1 MTTIND
7 RITKLED
14 AFGRVIPLL
23 EAIIETQNGHTGK
36 LDEHTEKLDGH
47 TGKLDGHTGKLDG
60 HTGKLDG
67 HTGKLEGHTEKLDA
81 IIATQAEHT
90 ALLNQHSI
98 KLELIK
104 GYLG

>member
-1 MTTIND
+1 MTTID
-7 RITKLED
+7 GRITKLED
-14 AFGRVIPLL
+14 AFGNLIPLL
-23 EAIIETQNGHTGK
+23 ETIIETLN
-36 LDEHTEKLDGH
+36 GH

-60 HTGKLDG
+60 HTGKLD
-67 HTGKLEGHTEKLDA
+67 A

-98 KLELIK
+98 ELELIK

>member
-1 MTTIND
+1 MTTIDD

-14 AFGRVIPLL
+14 AFGRAIPLL
-23 EAIIETQNGHTGK
+23 EAIIETQNGHTG
-36 LDEHTEKLDGH
+36 
-47 TGKLDGHTGKLDG
+47 
-60 HTGKLDG
+60 
-67 HTGKLEGHTEKLDA
+67 KLDA

-98 KLELIK
+98 ELELIK

>member
-1 MTTIND
+1 MTTIDD

-14 AFGRVIPLL
+14 AFARVIPLL

-36 LDEHTEKLDGH
+36 LDGH
-47 TGKLDGHTGKLDG
+47 TGKLDGHTG
-60 HTGKLDG
+60 
-67 HTGKLEGHTEKLDA
+67 KLDA

-98 KLELIK
+98 ELELIK

>member
-36 LDEHTEKLDGH
+36 LDGH
-47 TGKLDGHTGKLDG
+47 TG
-60 HTGKLDG
+60 
-67 HTGKLEGHTEKLDA
+67 KLDA

-98 KLELIK
+98 ELELIK

>member
-1 MTTIND
+1 MTTIGD

-14 AFGRVIPLL
+14 AFGNVIPLL

-36 LDEHTEKLDGH
+36 LDGH
-47 TGKLDGHTGKLDG
+47 TR
-60 HTGKLDG
+60 
-67 HTGKLEGHTEKLDA
+67 KLDA

-90 ALLNQHSI
+90 VLLNQHSI
-98 KLELIK
+98 ELALIK

>member
-1 MTTIND
+1 MTTIDD

-14 AFGRVIPLL
+14 AFDRVIPLL

-36 LDEHTEKLDGH
+36 LD
-47 TGKLDGHTGKLDG
+47 
-60 HTGKLDG
+60 
-67 HTGKLEGHTEKLDA
+67 A

-98 KLELIK
+98 ELELVK

>member
-23 EAIIETQNGHTGK
+23 ETIIEAQNGHTG
-36 LDEHTEKLDGH
+36 
-47 TGKLDGHTGKLDG
+47 
-60 HTGKLDG
+60 
-67 HTGKLEGHTEKLDA
+67 KLDA

-98 KLELIK
+98 ELELIK

>member
-14 AFGRVIPLL
+14 AFARVIPLL

-36 LDEHTEKLDGH
+36 LDGH
-47 TGKLDGHTGKLDG
+47 TGKLDEHTG
-60 HTGKLDG
+60 
-67 HTGKLEGHTEKLDA
+67 KLDA

-98 KLELIK
+98 ELELIK

>member
-1 MTTIND
+1 MTTIDD

-14 AFGRVIPLL
+14 AFARVIPLL

-36 LDEHTEKLDGH
+36 LDDH
-47 TGKLDGHTGKLDG
+47 TGKLDGHTG
-60 HTGKLDG
+60 
-67 HTGKLEGHTEKLDA
+67 KLDA

-98 KLELIK
+98 ELELIK

>member
-14 AFGRVIPLL
+14 AFGRVVSLL
-23 EAIIETQNGHTGK
+23 ESIIET
-36 LDEHTEKLDGH
+36 LDGH
-47 TGKLDGHTGKLDG
+47 TG
-60 HTGKLDG
+60 
-67 HTGKLEGHTEKLDA
+67 KLDA

-98 KLELIK
+98 ELEFIK
-104 GYLG
+104 GNLG

>member
-1 MTTIND
+1 MTAVNY
-7 RITKLED
+7 RRPKLED

-36 LDEHTEKLDGH
+36 MDGH
-47 TGKLDGHTGKLDG
+47 TG
-60 HTGKLDG
+60 
-67 HTGKLEGHTEKLDA
+67 KLDA

-98 KLELIK
+98 ELELIK

>member
-1 MTTIND
+1 MVTIHD

-14 AFGRVIPLL
+14 AFGRAIPLM

-36 LDEHTEKLDGH
+36 LD
-47 TGKLDGHTGKLDG
+47 
-60 HTGKLDG
+60 
-67 HTGKLEGHTEKLDA
+67 A
-81 IIATQAEHT
+81 IIVTQAEHT

-98 KLELIK
+98 ELGLIK

>member
-14 AFGRVIPLL
+14 AFARVIPLL

-36 LDEHTEKLDGH
+36 LDDH
-47 TGKLDGHTGKLDG
+47 TGKLDGHTG
-60 HTGKLDG
+60 
-67 HTGKLEGHTEKLDA
+67 KLDA

-98 KLELIK
+98 ELELIK

>member
-1 MTTIND
+1 MTTIDD
-7 RITKLED
+7 RITKLEN

-23 EAIIETQNGHTGK
+23 EAIIEMQNGHTGK
-36 LDEHTEKLDGH
+36 MDGH
-47 TGKLDGHTGKLDG
+47 TG
-60 HTGKLDG
+60 
-67 HTGKLEGHTEKLDA
+67 KLDA

-98 KLELIK
+98 ELELIK

>member
-1 MTTIND
+1 MTTIDD

-14 AFGRVIPLL
+14 VFGRVIPLL

-36 LDEHTEKLDGH
+36 LD
-47 TGKLDGHTGKLDG
+47 
-60 HTGKLDG
+60 
-67 HTGKLEGHTEKLDA
+67 A

-98 KLELIK
+98 ELELIK

>member
-14 AFGRVIPLL
+14 AFARVIPLL
-23 EAIIETQNGHTGK
+23 EAIIETQNGHTG
-36 LDEHTEKLDGH
+36 KLDGH

-67 HTGKLEGHTEKLDA
+67 HTGKLDA

-98 KLELIK
+98 ELELIK

>member
-1 MTTIND
+1 MTTIDD

-36 LDEHTEKLDGH
+36 LDRH
-47 TGKLDGHTGKLDG
+47 TGKLDGHTG
-60 HTGKLDG
+60 
-67 HTGKLEGHTEKLDA
+67 KLDA

-98 KLELIK
+98 ELELIK

>member
-7 RITKLED
+7 RITNLED
-14 AFGRVIPLL
+14 AFARVIPLL
-23 EAIIETQNGHTGK
+23 KAIIETQNGHTR
-36 LDEHTEKLDGH
+36 KLDGH
-47 TGKLDGHTGKLDG
+47 TETQNRHTGKLD
-60 HTGKLDG
+60 
-67 HTGKLEGHTEKLDA
+67 GHTEKLDA

-98 KLELIK
+98 ELELIK

>member
-36 LDEHTEKLDGH
+36 LDGH
-47 TGKLDGHTGKLDG
+47 TR
-60 HTGKLDG
+60 
-67 HTGKLEGHTEKLDA
+67 KLEA
-81 IIATQAEHT
+81 IIVTQEEHT
-90 ALLNQHSI
+90 ALLNQHSVE
-98 KLELIK
+98 LGLIK

>member
-1 MTTIND
+1 MTTIDD

-14 AFGRVIPLL
+14 AFSRVIPLL

-36 LDEHTEKLDGH
+36 LD
-47 TGKLDGHTGKLDG
+47 
-60 HTGKLDG
+60 
-67 HTGKLEGHTEKLDA
+67 A

-98 KLELIK
+98 ELELIK

>member
-14 AFGRVIPLL
+14 AFARVIPLL

-36 LDEHTEKLDGH
+36 LDGH
-47 TGKLDGHTGKLDG
+47 TGKLDGHTGKLDE
-60 HTGKLDG
+60 HTG
-67 HTGKLEGHTEKLDA
+67 KLDA

-98 KLELIK
+98 ELELIK

>member
-1 MTTIND
+1 MTTIDD

-14 AFGRVIPLL
+14 VFDRVIPLL
-23 EAIIETQNGHTGK
+23 ETIIEAQN
-36 LDEHTEKLDGH
+36 GH
-47 TGKLDGHTGKLDG
+47 TGKLDGHTG
-60 HTGKLDG
+60 
-67 HTGKLEGHTEKLDA
+67 KLDA

-98 KLELIK
+98 ELELIK